1 MPLVAFKPTKARLV
15 IEQGRE
21 SILVMKVI
29 VAKGETVALA
39 VGGRLESTSG
49 FLRVRE
55 RKEERGRNE
64 NKAVGSIV
72 FVPAASGGRERSPAN
87 FQVNISLSAAK
98 FDALLKVAISGRLPS
113 KFFVHAGERVSARET
128 RGMGY
133 AMRAGVRTKFWDNK
147 RYRSLSVTNFSV
159 ILPISVPDTQE
170 SPGFEEDR
178 ALAESLSNNEQVAEL
193 ADEFA
198 VFQGETKNALTAVVS
213 VVAVIGVL
221 LLFINLVLIIK

>member
-21 SILVMKVI
+21 SILVMQVI

-39 VGGRLESTSG
+39 IGGRLESTTG
-49 FLRVRE
+49 FLRIRE

-64 NKAVGSIV
+64 NKSVGSIV
-72 FVPAASGGRERSPAN
+72 YVPAGSDGGQRSPAN
-87 FQVNISLSAAK
+87 FQINISLSAAK

-113 KFFVHAGERVSARET
+113 KFFVHAGERVSPRET

-133 AMRAGVRTKFWDNK
+133 AMRAGVRTKYWDNK
-147 RYRSLSVTNFSV
+147 RYRSLPVTNFSV
-159 ILPISVPDTQE
+159 ILPITVPEAPE
-170 SPGFEEDR
+170 SPVYEEDR
-178 ALAESLSNNEQVAEL
+178 ALAESLSNNDQVAEL